1 MAALAAVPSRP
12 SLVPDPTYSDLLKRI
27 ARIQERT
34 KNRAGLLHDRQ
45 YNRIPG
51 LLPQPEPGGRLV
63 ASQSWQDA
71 RALWL
76 AQIGGEQL
84 QDFKVPEWRALCI
97 DPRDGAIVRGKGG
110 LAYTPHAMGQL
121 YGLLLQKN
129 REKPSGVWGVD
140 SWHHPEAFALDFD
153 DCVMRSKRPG
163 EDEMV
168 FRTFVDPVSG
178 ERALRAAVSGR
189 HSGHLLD
196 DLAVISRLDR
206 FLSDKLP
213 AVYGRGIN
221 ETHGYAYLAN
231 EGPLVASLHWRNSE
245 TGCAR
250 IGFTGG
256 VVLRFLDSVVLQG
269 RMGVGIDPEEVDT
282 ITDTRAVT
290 LVDDRT
296 RTARNH
302 TVARKG
308 QGGRYLTEAERQ
320 AIANERIDHD
330 MALAV
335 HTAGQ
340 MVEQWKLAIAAFP
353 DGMNAEAAKASLPME
368 VLADLVE
375 ETRGLGKDD
384 KPALLKILTDEKRLA
399 EVPHGSAA
407 HIAAAFAVLAAR
419 STSGDEARR
428 LQTLAGDWLMDG
440 WKR

>member
-1 MAALAAVPSRP
+1 MAALAAVPST
-12 SLVPDPTYSDLLKRI
+12 SLVPDAKYTDLLQRVL
-27 ARIQERT
+27 RIQERT
-34 KNRAGLLHDRQ
+34 KHRTGLLHDRQ
-45 YNRIPG
+45 YNRING
-51 LLPQPEPGGRLV
+51 LLPQPDPMGRLV
-63 ASQSWQDA
+63 ASQSWLDA
-71 RALWL
+71 RAMWR
-76 AQIGGEQL
+76 AQIASEQL
-84 QDFKVPEWRALCI
+84 QDFKVPDWRHLAI

-110 LAYTPHAMGQL
+110 LASTPHGMGQL

-140 SWHHPEAFALDFD
+140 SWHHPEAFSLAFD
-153 DCVMRSKRPG
+153 DCVMRSKRPN

-168 FRTFVDPVSG
+168 FRTFVDPITG

-196 DLAVISRLDR
+196 DLAVIERLDR

-269 RMGVGIDPEEVDT
+269 RMGEGINPDDVDT

-290 LVDDRT
+290 LVDERT

-320 AIANERIDHD
+320 TIANERIDHD

-340 MVEQWKLAIAAFP
+340 MVEQWKLALEAFP
-353 DGMNAEAAKASLPME
+353 DGMDAASAKAALPME

-384 KPALLKILTDEKRLA
+384 KPALLKLLTDEKRLA
-399 EVPHGSAA
+399 EIPHGSAA

-428 LQTLAGDWLMDG
+428 LQTLAGDWLMQG